1 MKHARI
7 SLLTLVALAL
17 SATRSPAQNL
27 VPNGSFEEYITCP
40 WALAQV
46 DSCVGWRT
54 WYWTPDYF
62 HSCSKS
68 NLNGVP
74 QNIVVNLLP
83 SHGEA
88 YCGFIATLLT
98 GDYSE
103 ILSAELSQE
112 LVVGVPVYVSLQLA
126 VGGGGSQLDHIHT
139 CDKVGVRFTTTEQHW
154 LFTTQLPDYAHLVL
168 SDPIEN
174 IGEWT
179 TLSGTFV
186 PDSAYRYISI
196 GRFHTWDSL
205 QFVEVNP
212 DGTTPGAYFLVDE
225 VCVANNPMD
234 CTFPQGIGLSG
245 IGRFDAFP
253 NPCGAGFWIRGEG
266 LLSMPLSAKVMNSL
280 GQVLRERRIVGVE
293 DRYVTMEGLPEGVYT
308 VELMSGGRMLPPIR
322 IVKQNL

>member
-7 SLLTLVALAL
+7 SLLTLVVLAL
-17 SATRSPAQNL
+17 SITRSQAQNL

-40 WALAQV
+40 WTLAQV

-54 WYWTPDYF
+54 WYRTPDYF

-68 NLNGVP
+68 NLNSVP
-74 QNIVVNLLP
+74 QNILVNQLP
-83 SHGEA
+83 SHGDA
-88 YCGFIATLLT
+88 YCGFLAALPFE
-98 GDYSE
+98 DAVE
-103 ILSAELSQE
+103 ILGAELAQE
-112 LVVGVPVYVSLQLA
+112 LDIGVPIHVSLKLA
-126 VGGGGSQLDHIHT
+126 AGFAGSQINYRHT
-139 CDKVGVRFTTTEQHW
+139 CDKVGVRFTTTEQQW
-154 LFTTQLPDYAHLVL
+154 PFTTPLPDYAHLVL
-168 SDPIEN
+168 SDPIET

-196 GRFHTWDSL
+196 GRFHSWDSL

-225 VCVANNPMD
+225 VCVAYDPMD

-253 NPCGAGFWIRGEG
+253 NPCGAGFWIRGEV

-280 GQVLRERRIVGVE
+280 GQVLRERRFVGVE

-322 IVKQNL
+322 VVKQNL